1 MSEARK
7 EPSVEH
13 AEMDELL
20 NMRREFE
27 ISACIVRI
35 MKARRQMKHSNLM
48 LEVADQ
54 LMHRFIPEP
63 PKVKKCI
70 SKLIEK
76 EYVAR
81 APDMM

>member
-1 MSEARK
+1 MGEARK

-13 AEMDELL
+13 TEMNQLVE
-20 NMRREFE
+20 MRREFE

-35 MKARRQMKHSNLM
+35 MKARRQMKHGDLM

-54 LMHRFIPEP
+54 LMHRFTPAP
-63 PKVKKCI
+63 SKVKGCI
-70 SKLIEK
+70 SKMIEK
-76 EYVAR
+76 EYMAR